1 MKLYIDG
8 NEIELKQ
15 GSFSFKKTNNAFTF
29 GKFTLS
35 RTQTLNIPK
44 TPANMQV
51 FGFGRVDEYGVGE
64 RKKYDAQIIVG
75 AIPYNGYFYLTEV
88 TTDAFKGTFVYGD
101 IYKLKTLSEIKK
113 ISDVLDD
120 EKIYID
126 SRKKANANDLS
137 FVDNVLYLNKN
148 STYKINITPSYGWSY
163 AKLMPSINLQEMF
176 ARINAKTP
184 IIFDQYAINGDMRMI
199 LGDFKASEFSNV
211 IYSKISINVISASN
225 TIEIGQT
232 ENVANTTGVRGN
244 RDLTKMKELLINNVS
259 LTFPLD
265 FPDDLFLVADYTH
278 YESWSGWVVVDLEF
292 FGDYSFD
299 WELRQ
304 RNSLA
309 YEGERDTRGLPLAG
323 RTIEVITKSRTYY
336 NSTNTQSVTIGPR
349 LSFFRKNDF
358 HNIYIDENSDTG
370 RYAGFFTGDASP
382 FSITFPSLVQE
393 ITRGTFDV
401 PYSALLL
408 ANLPEISPLN
418 LYSALATLQNKY
430 VVVFDNYVTMQDW
443 TEGDYIDLQNVIQ
456 VSSIKREAITTAQ
469 NNLIDFKSDKIL
481 ESERIIVN
489 YNTQNENLENEKKI
503 YTFPFSE
510 GTNSEGN
517 IFVNDIEEEPDAE
530 LPKWSKYAVSAQEPT
545 IAIANAN
552 SEYLQRVNFVKN
564 ELLNKIYTEST
575 MLSLSCYMNFFEFNK
590 IKENTILIYQGQKF
604 VWTDAQFNNNVVKFT
619 LFKCTS

>member
-1 MKLYIDG
+1 MKLYIEG

-35 RTQTLNIPK
+35 RTQTLTIPK
-44 TPANMQV
+44 TPVNMLV
-51 FGFGRVDEYGVGE
+51 FGFARVDEYGFGE
-64 RKKYDAQIIVG
+64 RKKYDAQMIIG

-101 IYKLKTLSEIKK
+101 MYKLKTLSEIKK

-126 SRKKANANDLS
+126 SRKKANASDLS
-137 FVDNVLYLNKN
+137 FVDNVLYLNK
-148 STYKINITPSYGWSY
+148 SSIYEINIAPSYGWTY
-163 AKLMPSINLQEMF
+163 AELMPSINLQEMF
-176 ARINAKTP
+176 AKISARTP
-184 IIFDQYAINGDMRMI
+184 LRFDQYAINAEMRMI
-199 LGDFKASEFSNV
+199 LGSFKSTEFSNI
-211 IYSKISINVISASN
+211 IYAKTSINEISPTN
-225 TIEIGQT
+225 TINIGDT

-244 RDLTKMKELLINNVS
+244 EDLTAMKDMQINNVS

-278 YESWSGWVVVDLEF
+278 FESWSGWVVVDLEF

-323 RTIEVITKSRTYY
+323 RTIEVKTTSRTYY
-336 NSTNTQSVTIGPR
+336 NSTNTQSVTIAPR

-358 HNIYIDENSDTG
+358 HNIYIDKNSSTG
-370 RYAGFFTGDASP
+370 RYAGFFAGDASP

-393 ITRGTFDV
+393 ITRGTYDEPTGAF
-401 PYSALLL
+401 LL

-430 VVVFDNYVTMQDW
+430 VVVFDDYATMQEW

-456 VSSIKREAITTAQ
+456 VSSIKREALTTAQ

-510 GTNSEGN
+510 GANSEGN

-530 LPKWSKYAVSAQEPT
+530 LPKWSKYSVSAQEPT

-564 ELLNKIYTEST
+564 ELLNRIYTEST
-575 MLSLSCYMNFFEFNK
+575 MLSLSCYMNFYEFNK